1 MIPSVLLNLIVS
13 IVAVGTLATVLR
25 VAYLVA
31 GGRLEQT
38 ADTTQ
43 LDTPYELERAA

>member
-1 MIPSVLLNLIVS
+1 MIPSVLFNLIVS
-13 IVAVGTLATVLR
+13 IVAVATVLR